1 MACIF
6 QVLSPCVYLHLE
18 TTANG
23 PAHPTGDVDSP
34 WVGAGAEAGASTPG
48 TRQGMSL
55 SGEWLQLSPFSTPLP
70 RIRGGGFHRLSP
82 PHRQAAP
89 LRPASRRGR
98 DGACVFKVGPPRT
111 PALPGARRLAC
122 RSWGFGPV
130 SLPPPSSFE
139 RSGRSRAGARGS
151 RPSLGGHLGPGA
163 AGVWSGTQRRE
174 RGAHAGNRCTSGEC
188 GGRRP
193 AVRTCLLAPGS
204 RVVSGARVFFGA
216 RCARRGRRR
225 ISLTGIQKP
234 GFTT

>member
-1 MACIF
+1 
-6 QVLSPCVYLHLE
+6 
-18 TTANG
+18 
-23 PAHPTGDVDSP
+23 
-34 WVGAGAEAGASTPG
+34 
-48 TRQGMSL
+48 MSL

-122 RSWGFGPV
+122 RSWGFGPD

-174 RGAHAGNRCTSGEC
+174 RGAHAGNRCTL
-188 GGRRP
+188 GGP
-193 AVRTCLLAPGS
+193 
-204 RVVSGARVFFGA
+204 
-216 RCARRGRRR
+216 GRRR
-225 ISLTGIQKP
+225 PGPTPEFRRRPPGPSPRRKVLRGNRLAPPHLLQKTRGSARLP
-234 GFTT
+234 